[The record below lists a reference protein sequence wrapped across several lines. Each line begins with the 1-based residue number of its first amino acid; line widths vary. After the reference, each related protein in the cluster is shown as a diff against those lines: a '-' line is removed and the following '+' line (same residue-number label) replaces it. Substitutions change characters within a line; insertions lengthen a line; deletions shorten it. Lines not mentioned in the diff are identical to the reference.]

1 LKQLLTAVRE
11 LRLALLR
18 ATVSNTRFQRLIE
31 RTKVDRTHVDSLR
44 RDLNSVRSQ
53 ISELQ
58 AMKPRMQQQIKD
70 AEDGLDRVTDPNP
83 HADLEAR
90 IKTMKADFARIG
102 PEEER
107 LRSREAALV
116 TEIQAPQAKLNELN
130 TQLDALMNEVKAP

>member
-11 LRLALLR
+11 LRLALQR
-18 ATVSNTRFQRLIE
+18 ATVSNTRFQMLIE
-31 RTKVDRTHVDSLR
+31 RTKVERTHVDSLR

-107 LRSREAALV
+107 LRSREAALD
-116 TEIQAPQAKLNELN
+116 TEFQAAQAKLNELN